1 MDIRLTAITDIGKM
15 RTNNEDAVTL
25 CADLEGQLWGHGGT
39 ADNIYLGR
47 YGAMLIV
54 ADGMGGA
61 NAGEVASSIA
71 VETIAGFFSV
81 ERMAAVE
88 DGITEASASALLVQ
102 AIALADNAIKNR
114 AATASDVMGMGTTV
128 VIAWII
134 GGKVHVAWCGDSRC
148 YLFNP
153 KTGLRRLTKDH
164 SYVQELVDNG
174 EITEEQAFC
183 HPDSNV
189 ITNGLGDIEAS
200 ADPDVTTY
208 PLQDGDTLLLC
219 SDGLC
224 GYCNDRSIERVLMV
238 TFDDLPLCQSK
249 LLQLALNSGGKD
261 NITIALAQALPEGK
275 QRPAVSWL
283 TKIKRFVDKLKNVLG
298 LAL

>member
-1 MDIRLTAITDIGKM
+1 MNIRLTAITDVGKT
-15 RTNNEDAVTL
+15 RTNNEDAVAL
-25 CADLEGQLWGHGGT
+25 CANLEGAAWNQSGT
-39 ADNIYLGR
+39 ADSISLGR
-47 YGAMLIV
+47 YGAMLVV

-102 AIALADNAIKNR
+102 AIALADNTIKNR

-148 YLFNP
+148 YLFNS
-153 KTGLRRLTKDH
+153 KTGLKRLTKDH
-164 SYVQELVDNG
+164 SYVQELVDKG
-174 EITEEQAFC
+174 EITEEQAFT
-183 HPDSNV
+183 HPDSCI
-189 ITNGLGDIEAS
+189 ITNALGDIEAS

-224 GYCNDRSIERVLMV
+224 GYCGDRAIERAVRA
-238 TFDDLPLCQSK
+238 TYDDLSLCK
-249 LLQLALNSGGKD
+249 ETLLQLALDTGGND
-261 NITIALAQALPEGK
+261 NITIALAQMLAEGK
-275 QRPAVSWL
+275 QIPTVPWPM
-283 TKIKRFVDKLKNVLG
+283 KFKRLVDRLRY
-298 LAL
+298 

>member
-1 MDIRLTAITDIGKM
+1 MNIRLTAITDVGKT
-15 RTNNEDAVTL
+15 RTNNEDAVAL
-25 CADLEGQLWGHGGT
+25 CANLEGAAWNQSGT
-39 ADNIYLGR
+39 ADSISLGR
-47 YGAMLIV
+47 YGAMLVV

-148 YLFNP
+148 YLFNS
-153 KTGLRRLTKDH
+153 KTGLKRLTKDH
-164 SYVQELVDNG
+164 SYVQELVDKG
-174 EITEEQAFC
+174 EITEEQAFT
-183 HPDSNV
+183 HPDSCI
-189 ITNGLGDIEAS
+189 ITNALGDIEAS
-200 ADPDVTTY
+200 AEPEVVTY
-208 PLQDGDTLLLC
+208 PLLDGDTLLAC

-224 GYCNDRSIERVLMV
+224 GYCDDRTIERAVRA
-238 TFDDLPLCQSK
+238 TYDDLSLCK
-249 LLQLALNSGGKD
+249 ETLLQLALDTGGND
-261 NITIALAQALPEGK
+261 NITIALAQMLAEGK
-275 QRPAVSWL
+275 QIPTVPWPM
-283 TKIKRFVDKLKNVLG
+283 KFKRLVDRLRY
-298 LAL
+298 